1 MTSRPHACAR
11 ALAPPQRGAVRN
23 GGRGGSA
30 EGARSVRVQGR
41 VYSCKDLGFDEAG
54 RKNSTKRGTG
64 GQLHK
69 KTHIVFCSPR
79 CVIISV
85 IPTAKIEVEIREK

>member
-54 RKNSTKRGTG
+54 RKNSTERGTG

-69 KTHIVFCSPR
+69 K
-79 CVIISV
+79 
-85 IPTAKIEVEIREK
+85 PTLFSAAPAA